1 MRLIN
6 RAAQVKGNKGTCDG
20 ANAPPQVPSN
30 APPQVPSRPPST
42 YSLFLAPAHLERRP
56 ISGAG
61 PSLAPA
67 VPS

>member
-1 MRLIN
+1 MIHTCMMYLFMI
-6 RAAQVKGNKGTCDG
+6 KNKGTCDG
-20 ANAPPQVPSN
+20 ANAPPQV
-30 APPQVPSRPPST
+30 PST

>member
-20 ANAPPQVPSN
+20 ANAPPQV
-30 APPQVPSRPPST
+30 PST